1 MLHAAAVVRDL
12 RLVRSSLAKCQ
23 MADLVLR
30 KTAAA
35 AASMQGV
42 AVGRLRHLACS
53 VLRSSIDHRC
63 KQVSN
68 LINLRIG
75 QAAPSSCPTPQRSAT
90 SLSCS
95 FKLHVMRLSVRKI
108 STMRCLFHEP
118 YASARVCV
126 CYNE

>member
-1 MLHAAAVVRDL
+1 MGGEEGRRGDMLHAAAVVGDL

-53 VLRSSIDHRC
+53 ECAAFVDRPSM
-63 KQVSN
+63 
-68 LINLRIG
+68 
-75 QAAPSSCPTPQRSAT
+75 QA
-90 SLSCS
+90 
-95 FKLHVMRLSVRKI
+95 SVE
-108 STMRCLFHEP
+108 F
-118 YASARVCV
+118 
-126 CYNE
+126 N